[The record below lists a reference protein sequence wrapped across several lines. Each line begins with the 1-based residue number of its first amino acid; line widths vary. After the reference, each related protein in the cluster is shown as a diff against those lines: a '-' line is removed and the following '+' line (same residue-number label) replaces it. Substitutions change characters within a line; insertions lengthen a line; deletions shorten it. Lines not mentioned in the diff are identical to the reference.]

1 MTDGYYTV
9 SEQVFS
15 LEQQLHEYIGT
26 KFQAI
31 LSTELLPKRIHLCP
45 ALEI

>member
-26 KFQAI
+26 KFEAI
-31 LSTELLPKRIHLCP
+31 LSTELLPKRIYICVL
-45 ALEI
+45 L